1 MLTTPQQ
8 LAKRSFDLIVSM
20 VFLVLTS
27 WIILLAFIIASFET
41 RSNGFYLQKR
51 VGRNGKLFTLIK
63 IKTMIPINGFTTTIT
78 TSKDPRITQSGVFFR
93 QTKIDELPQLINV
106 FIGDMSLV
114 GPRPDVQGYADALI
128 GKDAKILT
136 LRPGITGPATL
147 KYKNEELLLCRVEDP
162 KRYNDE
168 IIWPDKVRINLSY
181 LENWTFMGDLRYL
194 WRTFFQ

>member
-1 MLTTPQQ
+1 MLTAPQRF
-8 LAKRSFDLIVSM
+8 AKRSLDIILSMIMLI
-20 VFLVLTS
+20 FTS

-78 TSKDPRITQSGVFFR
+78 TSEDPRITKSGIFFR

-106 FIGDMSLV
+106 LIGDMSLV
-114 GPRPDVQGYADALI
+114 GPRPDVQGYADRLI
-128 GKDAKILT
+128 GEDTKILT

-147 KYKNEELLLCRVEDP
+147 KYKNEESLLCRAEDP

-181 LENWTFMGDLRYL
+181 LENWTFMGDLQYL

>member
-1 MLTTPQQ
+1 MLTAPQQ
-8 LAKRSFDLIVSM
+8 FAKRSLDIIISMILLI
-20 VFLVLTS
+20 LTS

-51 VGRNGKLFTLIK
+51 VGRDAKLFTLIK

-78 TSKDPRITQSGVFFR
+78 TSKDPRITKSGVFFR

-114 GPRPDVQGYADALI
+114 GPRPDVQGYADTLI
-128 GKDAKILT
+128 GEDARILT

-147 KYKNEELLLCRVEDP
+147 KYKNEELLLCHAEDP

-181 LENWTFMGDLRYL
+181 LENWTFMGDLQYL